1 MKAYKRVFLYIR
13 RKKGRTVM
21 LLGIMWVCI
30 LSVLVSRTVRD
41 QTRAAVGQLK
51 EKLLGDSLREEG

>member
-1 MKAYKRVFLYIR
+1 
-13 RKKGRTVM
+13 M